1 MGNNGDRLLARISIS
16 QRLWLLL
23 GVFILGLVCITAVF
37 FRGFRGLMLQ
47 IRGNVTLQLVEKAF

>member
-1 MGNNGDRLLARISIS
+1 MGNTGDRLLARISIS

-37 FRGFRGLMLQ
+37 LIDLQ
-47 IRGNVTLQLVEKAF
+47 GRILQDPGTPTPQFV